1 MDSRKYVFHQTCAI
15 AIGQVLCGAAMTGIF
30 ALLGKFDGSII
41 LSAAVGALLATLN
54 FFIMATCANI
64 AADKAEKQDVK
75 GGQALI
81 QMSYMGRMIGLL
93 VVLVIC
99 AKSGLFNLL
108 ALVLPLA
115 FTRPILSIAEIVNRK
130 AEKQNEHEC

>member
-1 MDSRKYVFHQTCAI
+1 MDSRKYVLHQTGILAV
-15 AIGQVLCGAAMTGIF
+15 GQILCCAAMSGIF
-30 ALLGKFDGSII
+30 ALLDRFDSQVI

-54 FFIMATCANI
+54 FFIMATCANL

-81 QMSYMGRMIGLL
+81 QMSYIGRMAGLL
-93 VVLVIC
+93 IILVIC

-115 FTRPILSIAEIVNRK
+115 FSRPILSISGMINRK
-130 AEKQNEHEC
+130 AEKTI

>member
-1 MDSRKYVFHQTCAI
+1 MDSRKYVLHQTGII
-15 AIGQVLCGAAMTGIF
+15 AAGQILCCAAMSGVF
-30 ALLGKFDGSII
+30 ALLGQFEGKVV

-64 AADKAEKQDVK
+64 AADKAENQDVK

-81 QMSYMGRMIGLL
+81 QLSYMGRMIGLL
-93 VVLVIC
+93 LVLVIC
-99 AKSGLFNLL
+99 AKSGLFHLL

-115 FTRPILSIAEIVNRK
+115 FTRPILSIAEIFKKKGDAKV
-130 AEKQNEHEC
+130 